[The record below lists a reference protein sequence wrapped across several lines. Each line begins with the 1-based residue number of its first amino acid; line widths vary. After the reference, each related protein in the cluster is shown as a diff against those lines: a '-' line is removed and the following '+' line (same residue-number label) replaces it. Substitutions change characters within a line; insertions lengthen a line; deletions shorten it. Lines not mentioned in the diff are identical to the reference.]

1 MKIFCIGRNYSEHAK
16 EMNAEVP
23 QNPLFFMKPDTSV
36 LKGNDFY
43 FPNFTK
49 DLHYECELV
58 VRISRA
64 GKNIQEEFA
73 HKYYTEIGLGID
85 FTARDLQSECKKN
98 GWPWELAKSWEN
110 SAPVSHTWINK
121 SELDLANI
129 SFQLDLNG
137 QTVQKGNSSDMIF
150 KIDRLIAHLSQY
162 NTLKVGDLIFTGTP
176 SGVGPVQIGDTLVG
190 RLEEKEMFTLNIK

>member
-190 RLEEKEMFTLNIK
+190 RLEGKEMFALNIK

>member
-190 RLEEKEMFTLNIK
+190 RLEEKEMFALNIK

>member
-49 DLHYECELV
+49 NLHYECELV
-58 VRISRA
+58 VRISRV

-110 SAPVSHTWINK
+110 SAPVGHTWINK
-121 SELDLANI
+121 SELNLENI
-129 SFQLDLNG
+129 SFELDLNG
-137 QTVQKGNSSDMIF
+137 KTVQKGNSTDMIF
-150 KIDRLIAHLSQY
+150 KIDQLIAHLSQY

-176 SGVGPVQIGDTLVG
+176 GGVGPVQIGDTLVG
-190 RLEEKEMFTLNIK
+190 RLEGKEMFALNIK

>member
-49 DLHYECELV
+49 NLHYECELV
-58 VRISRA
+58 VRISRV

-110 SAPVSHTWINK
+110 SAPVGHTWINK
-121 SELDLANI
+121 SEMNLENI
-129 SFQLDLNG
+129 SFELDLNG
-137 QTVQKGNSSDMIF
+137 KTVQKGNSTDMIF
-150 KIDRLIAHLSQY
+150 KIDQLIAHLSQY

-176 SGVGPVQIGDTLVG
+176 GGVGPVQIGDTLVG
-190 RLEEKEMFTLNIK
+190 RLEGKEMFALNIK

>member
-36 LKGNDFY
+36 LKGNDLY

-73 HKYYTEIGLGID
+73 HKYYTEIGLGIY

-190 RLEEKEMFTLNIK
+190 RLEEKEMFALNIK

>member
-36 LKGNDFY
+36 LKGNDLY

-190 RLEEKEMFTLNIK
+190 RLEEKEMFALNIK

>member
-190 RLEEKEMFTLNIK
+190 RLDEKEMFALNIK

>member
-1 MKIFCIGRNYSEHAK
+1 MKIFCIGRNYREHAK

-49 DLHYECELV
+49 NLHYECELV
-58 VRISRA
+58 VRISRV

-110 SAPVSHTWINK
+110 SAPVGHTWINK
-121 SELDLANI
+121 SELNLENI
-129 SFQLDLNG
+129 SFELDLNG
-137 QTVQKGNSSDMIF
+137 KTVQKGNSKDMIF

-176 SGVGPVQIGDTLVG
+176 GGVGPVQIGDTLVG
-190 RLEEKEMFTLNIK
+190 RLEGKEMFALNIK

>member
-16 EMNAEVP
+16 EMNVEVP

-49 DLHYECELV
+49 NLHYECELV
-58 VRISRA
+58 VRISRV

-110 SAPVSHTWINK
+110 SAPVGHTWINK
-121 SELDLANI
+121 SELNLENI
-129 SFQLDLNG
+129 SFELDLNG
-137 QTVQKGNSSDMIF
+137 KTVQKGNSTDMIF
-150 KIDRLIAHLSQY
+150 RIDRLIAHLSQY

-176 SGVGPVQIGDTLVG
+176 GGVGPVQIGDTLVG
-190 RLEEKEMFTLNIK
+190 RLEGKEMFALNIK

>member
-190 RLEEKEMFTLNIK
+190 RLEEKEMLALNIK